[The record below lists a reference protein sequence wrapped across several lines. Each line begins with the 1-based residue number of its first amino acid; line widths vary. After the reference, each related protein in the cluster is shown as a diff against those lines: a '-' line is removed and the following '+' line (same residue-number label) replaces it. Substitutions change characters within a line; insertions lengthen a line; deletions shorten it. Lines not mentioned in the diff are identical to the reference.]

1 MKTIDYLIQKI
12 KDKKSAR
19 LALFLIFLRWTF
31 TWTDTLLRYKLQRT
45 PFVDPYVPIPKKN
58 YYFYQLF
65 FLIPY
70 GIFLFFIECSTAQLF
85 LRLFKVKNDFRE
97 VMLYYAMTALG
108 LWPLFG
114 PLDLIL
120 VLKNKWASSLV
131 IPYHTAAALVGGL
144 SYSVGIRKMYQ
155 LSWPKSLLT
164 GMMSMMAYRPLAV
177 ILIR

>member
-1 MKTIDYLIQKI
+1 VDRYPDEIQAPENSLCRPVCPHSQKT
-12 KDKKSAR
+12 
-19 LALFLIFLRWTF
+19 
-31 TWTDTLLRYKLQRT
+31 
-45 PFVDPYVPIPKKN
+45 

-97 VMLYYAMTALG
+97 VMLYYAITALG

-114 PLDLIL
+114 PLDFML
-120 VLKNKWASSLV
+120 VLKNKWASALV

-164 GMMSMMAYRPLAV
+164 GMMSMMVYRPLAV
-177 ILIR
+177 IMIR